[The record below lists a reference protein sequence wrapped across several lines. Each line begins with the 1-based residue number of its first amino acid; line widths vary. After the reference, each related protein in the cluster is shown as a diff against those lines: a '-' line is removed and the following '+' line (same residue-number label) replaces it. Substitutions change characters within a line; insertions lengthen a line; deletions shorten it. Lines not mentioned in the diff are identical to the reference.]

1 MKKIINTDK
10 APAAIGPYSQA
21 VKTGNM
27 LFVSGQIP
35 VDPKSGEMITSSIKD
50 QFDCILKNM
59 IAILEEAG
67 MELKDVIKVEVFLK
81 DMNDFAEMNDAYKK
95 YFTEDYPARVAI
107 EVARLPKDAEIE
119 IACIASTD

>member
-35 VDPKSGEMITSSIKD
+35 IDPKSSELISTSIKD
-50 QFDCILKNM
+50 QFDCILKN
-59 IAILEEAG
+59 IKAILEEAG
-67 MELKDVIKVEVFLK
+67 MTLKNVVKVEVFLK
-81 DMNDFAEMNDAYKK
+81 DMNDFGEMNEAYKT

-107 EVARLPKDAEIE
+107 EVARLPKDADIE
-119 IACIASTD
+119 ISCIASTD